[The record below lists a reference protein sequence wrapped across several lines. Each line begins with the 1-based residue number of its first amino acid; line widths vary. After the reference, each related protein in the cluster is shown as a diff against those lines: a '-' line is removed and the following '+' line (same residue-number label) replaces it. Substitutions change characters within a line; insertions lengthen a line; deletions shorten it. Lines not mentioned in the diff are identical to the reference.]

1 MDRMPVRNN
10 VLEAFQVKVSER
22 TSGGVHLHWHDFY
35 ELELYRSGTGTTEIN
50 GVSYALLPDTLVLIT
65 PTDYHSFAADGAPI
79 ELLNLTFTPA
89 CVDEE
94 AVRERLEL
102 SGFVVA
108 RLDPETA
115 ERLVWLMRRLRAEYT
130 ADAPYSRSYTA
141 SLMTCILAEVLRQN
155 QNGLPDLSDKP
166 IQKAAAYLRG
176 HYREPVTLEQL
187 ARLAGFSPSHF
198 STRFHAVMGVGYKE
212 YLISLRLERAKVL
225 LRLSDQSVTE
235 IAAGCGFCSLS
246 HFLHVFRVRCGMTP
260 VRYRKTKQVIPG
272 CNSGE
277 TALE

>member
-1 MDRMPVRNN
+1 
-10 VLEAFQVKVSER
+10 
-22 TSGGVHLHWHDFY
+22 
-35 ELELYRSGTGTTEIN
+35 
-50 GVSYALLPDTLVLIT
+50 
-65 PTDYHSFAADGAPI
+65 
-79 ELLNLTFTPA
+79 
-89 CVDEE
+89 
-94 AVRERLEL
+94 
-102 SGFVVA
+102 
-108 RLDPETA
+108 
-115 ERLVWLMRRLRAEYT
+115 
-130 ADAPYSRSYTA
+130 
-141 SLMTCILAEVLRQN
+141 MTCILAEVLRQN

-198 STRFHAVMGVGYKE
+198 SNRFHAVMGVGYKE

-246 HFLHVFRVRCGMTP
+246 HFLHVFRVRCGLTP